1 MQNWIFWNKSAVT
14 EFILVGFPTNQNFQR
29 FLFFIFFISYVLTV
43 TGNIVI
49 ITVIQADSHLHRPMY
64 FFLSNFAFMQVCY
77 VTVTVPKLL
86 LGFLTSINKIS
97 IRACFT
103 QCYFFFLLGG
113 IEHFLLAIMA
123 YDRYVAICH
132 PLRYNTIVT
141 SKVCWSLAC
150 GCWLGI
156 FLGSLLPMVSLVG
169 LSFCGPNI
177 INHYFCDVSPLLKL
191 SCTDTS
197 LLKSYFFSLMWIIIF
212 SCLMF
217 ILLSYISIISAIFKI
232 PSTVGR
238 QKVFSTC
245 GSHLTVV
252 IIYFGAVIF
261 MYVRPRESY
270 SFEEDKLISVFYS
283 ILTPL
288 LNPFIYCLRN
298 KEIKQALQ
306 KCIQSKKRLLAHLHM

>member
-1 MQNWIFWNKSAVT
+1 MKGLWNATAVT
-14 EFILVGFPTNQNFQR
+14 EFILLGFPSNQRFQNFL
-29 FLFFIFFISYVLTV
+29 FLIFLISYLLTV
-43 TGNIVI
+43 TGNLVI
-49 ITVIQADSHLHRPMY
+49 ITVIRVDLHLHRPMY
-64 FFLSNFAFMQVCY
+64 FFLSNFSFMQICY

-86 LGFLTSINKIS
+86 IGFLVRINRIS
-97 IRACFT
+97 ISACFS
-103 QCYFFFLLGG
+103 QCYFFFFLGG
-113 IEHFLLAIMA
+113 IENFLLAIMA

-132 PLRYNTIVT
+132 PLRYNAIMTP
-141 SKVCWSLAC
+141 KLCWSLTC

-156 FLGSLLPMVSLVG
+156 FLGSLLPVIFLAR

-191 SCTDTS
+191 SCSDTS
-197 LLKSYFFSLMWIIIF
+197 LLKSNFFSLMWVIVF
-212 SCLMF
+212 SCLLF
-217 ILLSYISIISAIFKI
+217 TLVSYINIICAIMKI

-261 MYVRPRESY
+261 MYVRPKDSY
-270 SFEEDKLISVFYS
+270 AFEEDKLISVFYS

-298 KEIKQALQ
+298 KEVKDAVQKIIQAR
-306 KCIQSKKRLLAHLHM
+306 KFIP

>member
-1 MQNWIFWNKSAVT
+1 MQKSNLWNESAVT
-14 EFILVGFPTNQNFQR
+14 EFILVGFPSSYNFR
-29 FLFFIFFISYVLTV
+29 SFLFFIFFTVYVLIV

-49 ITVIQADSHLHRPMY
+49 ITVVQAYSHLHRPMY

-77 VTVTVPKLL
+77 VTVTIPKLL
-86 LGFLTSINKIS
+86 SGFLTRKNRIAIAS
-97 IRACFT
+97 CFT

-113 IEHFLLAIMA
+113 IENFLLAIMA
-123 YDRYVAICH
+123 YDRYLAICN
-132 PLRYNTIVT
+132 PLRYNNIMT
-141 SKVCWSLAC
+141 SKKCWSLTC

-156 FLGSLLPMVSLVG
+156 FLGSLLPMFYLVN

-191 SCTDTS
+191 SCSDTS
-197 LLKSYFFSLMWIIIF
+197 LLKSHFFSLMWVIIF
-212 SCLMF
+212 GCLVF
-217 ILLSYISIISAIFKI
+217 TLVSYINIIFAIFKI
-232 PSTVGR
+232 TSTSGR

-252 IIYFGAVIF
+252 IIYFGSVIF
-261 MYVRPRESY
+261 MYVRPRESNA
-270 SFEEDKLISVFYS
+270 FEEDKLISVFYS

-298 KEIKQALQ
+298 KEVKQTLRFFLQ
-306 KCIQSKKRLLAHLHM
+306 KQVNWHKKMK